1 MRPMR
6 RLFESEVVLGIC
18 LAALAATAGSCASS
32 SQQTASESEAT
43 ASEASSNEAGA
54 GEASSETSS
63 EASGAKQSAEA
74 SDEPEKDPVTLE
86 SLLGTD
92 TSEGLPDGCP
102 GEWSQ
107 LEGRDYDGTMYACEG
122 FRVPDRFR
130 QPTVM
135 IGIKEQ
141 TVRRVTLQA
150 FYEGGD
156 PIKQM
161 YADVTDRYEKK
172 CDADGASGSAMSFVC
187 DDYVAQVAHRKRT
200 GSLRIILGMENWD
213 MPN

>member
-1 MRPMR
+1 MCWMR
-6 RLFESEVVLGIC
+6 RRFGSEVVLGIC
-18 LAALAATAGSCASS
+18 LGLVAAAAAGCASS
-32 SQQTASESEAT
+32 SKQTESASEAT
-43 ASEASSNEAGA
+43 ASETSADETTSQ
-54 GEASSETSS
+54 EASSEN
-63 EASGAKQSAEA
+63 SGAERDSET
-74 SDEPEKDPVTLE
+74 SDEPERKPVTLE
-86 SLLGTD
+86 SVLGTD
-92 TSEGLPDGCP
+92 TSAGLPDGCP
-102 GEWSQ
+102 NDWSE

-122 FRVPDRFR
+122 FRVPERFR

-200 GSLRIILGMENWD
+200 GSLRIILGIENWD